1 MENSKHAHAVSRMR
15 NAEEAL
21 ELLEEVS
28 REIEGRTSAT
38 TITLDKVLVLRIRLC
53 AAFRERLMKSDDVEE
68 RRSTDA
74 RRETRHF
81 FSLMSS

>member
-28 REIEGRTSAT
+28 RKIEGRTSA

-53 AAFRERLMKSDDVEE
+53 APFRKRLMKSDDVEE
-68 RRSTDA
+68 RRSKDV
-74 RRETRHF
+74 RRKTRYF
-81 FSLMSS
+81 FSLMSN